1 MSQEPAAPPT
11 VLIIAGP
18 TASGKSSLALHLA
31 ERFAGEIVNCDSL
44 QLYRGFD
51 IGTAKPSLAD
61 RRRVPHH
68 LFDTLGPTLDPEA
81 QFSAGEYARRG
92 RAVLAEITA
101 RNRLPIVV
109 GGTGFYL
116 RALVDSLFAGPSR
129 HPELRQRLHG
139 REAAKG
145 PGYAHRILSRLDPA
159 SAARIHPN
167 DLPKVIR
174 AVEVCLL
181 ARGRMSDL
189 FRRGR
194 EPLTGYTVRKAGL
207 NPPRAELQERINGRT
222 QMMFD
227 QGLVREVSELLEK
240 GCPAGAPPLQSVGY
254 RQALD
259 YLLGHISLRD
269 AVRYAQAATR
279 QYAKRQMTWLRRET
293 GMTWFAGFG
302 DDPSL
307 QSAAGEWLEAP
318 EEERAALKAGGPA

>member
-1 MSQEPAAPPT
+1 MNRKPAAAPT

-18 TASGKSSLALHLA
+18 TASGKSSLALRLA
-31 ERFAGEIVNCDSL
+31 ERFHGEIVNCDSL

-51 IGTAKPSLAD
+51 IGTAKPSLAE
-61 RRRVPHH
+61 RQRVPHH
-68 LFDTLGPTLDPEA
+68 LFDILGPEE
-81 QFSAGEYARRG
+81 QFSAGEYARRS

-101 RNRLPIVV
+101 RSRLPVVV

-116 RALVDSLFAGPSR
+116 RALVDGLFAGPSR
-129 HPELRQRLHG
+129 HAELRERLRG

-145 PGYAHRILSRLDPA
+145 PGYTHRILTRLDPA

-167 DLPKVIR
+167 DVPKVIR

-181 ARGRMSDL
+181 GRARMSEL
-189 FRRGR
+189 FRQGR

-207 NPPRAELQERINGRT
+207 KPPRAELQERINGRT
-222 QMMFD
+222 QAMFD
-227 QGLVREVSELLEK
+227 QGLAREVSGLLER

-259 YLLGHISLRD
+259 YLLGNISLRD

-279 QYAKRQMTWLRRET
+279 QYAKRQMTWFRKEA

-302 DDPSL
+302 DDTSL
-307 QSAAGEWLEAP
+307 QEEVGRWLEGLPGEGARP
-318 EEERAALKAGGPA
+318 PGTKEPA

>member
-1 MSQEPAAPPT
+1 
-11 VLIIAGP
+11 VHCI
-18 TASGKSSLALHLA
+18 LA
-31 ERFAGEIVNCDSL
+31 
-44 QLYRGFD
+44 
-51 IGTAKPSLAD
+51 
-61 RRRVPHH
+61 
-68 LFDTLGPTLDPEA
+68 
-81 QFSAGEYARRG
+81 
-92 RAVLAEITA
+92 
-101 RNRLPIVV
+101 
-109 GGTGFYL
+109 
-116 RALVDSLFAGPSR
+116 
-129 HPELRQRLHG
+129 
-139 REAAKG
+139 
-145 PGYAHRILSRLDPA
+145 RLDPA

>member
-1 MSQEPAAPPT
+1 MNRQTAAAPT

-44 QLYRGFD
+44 QLYRNLD

-61 RRRVPHH
+61 RQRVPHH
-68 LFDTLGPTLDPEA
+68 LFDILDPEE

-92 RAVLAEITA
+92 RTVLAEITA
-101 RNRLPIVV
+101 RSRLPIVV

-116 RALVDSLFAGPSR
+116 RALVDGLFAGPSR
-129 HPELRQRLHG
+129 HPELRERLRG

-145 PGYAHRILSRLDPA
+145 PGYAHRMLNRLDPA

-181 ARGRMSDL
+181 ARGRMSEL
-189 FRRGR
+189 FRQGR
-194 EPLTGYTVRKAGL
+194 EPLTGYSVRKAGL

-222 QMMFD
+222 QAMFD
-227 QGLVREVSELLEK
+227 QGLVREVSELLER
-240 GCPAGAPPLQSVGY
+240 GCPGGAPPLQSVGY

-259 YLLGHISLRD
+259 YLLGNISLRD

-279 QYAKRQMTWLRRET
+279 QYAKRQMTWFRKEP

-302 DDPSL
+302 DGASL
-307 QSAAGEWLEAP
+307 QEEVSRWLEGL
-318 EEERAALKAGGPA
+318 EGDGAGPPRTKEPA

>member
-1 MSQEPAAPPT
+1 MNQKPAAAPT
-11 VLIIAGP
+11 VLIVAGP
-18 TASGKSSLALHLA
+18 TASGKSSLALSLA

-51 IGTAKPSLAD
+51 IGTAKPPPAD
-61 RRRVPHH
+61 RQRVPHH
-68 LFDTLGPTLDPEA
+68 LFDVLEPEE
-81 QFSAGEYARRG
+81 QFSAGEYARRA

-101 RNRLPIVV
+101 RGRLPIVA

-116 RALVDSLFAGPSR
+116 RTLVDGLFAGPSR

-145 PGYAHRILSRLDPA
+145 PGHVHRILARLDPA

-194 EPLTGYTVRKAGL
+194 EPLTGYTIRKAGL

-279 QYAKRQMTWLRRET
+279 QYAKRQMTWFRRET

-307 QSAAGEWLEAP
+307 QSAVGEWLEAP